1 MFLAFSFK
9 ENKNKIYVKHFIYLI
24 SLMELGKNHSNFNIK
39 LKKNNFILKKKS
51 KKTQIIRS
59 PNRNKI
65 AQFHVSRKNFILI
78 SSIDLLVPNLKINV
92 VFLIKF
98 LKKILISFESSSIFI
113 KNIKINYS
121 TNLFLNKIN
130 FFIIWL
136 KD

>member
-1 MFLAFSFK
+1 MFPFKINK
-9 ENKNKIYVKHFIYLI
+9 ENKNKIYVKHFIYLV
-24 SLMELGKNHSNFNIK
+24 SLMELNKNHSNFNIK
-39 LKKNNFILKKKS
+39 LKKNNFIFKKNF
-51 KKTQIIRS
+51 KKTQILRS
-59 PNRNKI
+59 PNRHKI

-78 SSIDLLVPNLKINV
+78 SSIDLLISSLKINV

-98 LKKILISFESSSIFI
+98 LKKILISFESSSIFV

-130 FFIIWL
+130 FCITWL